1 MLTPMLLGG
10 LVLTSA
16 LLAYHLRRALRSID
30 ALSAVAGY
38 QEERMDN
45 LLGVLH
51 GKMMFTGQGDD
62 GRLCFTKLDLVDE
75 PQTLGR
81 FSQN

>member
-1 MLTPMLLGG
+1 MLTAMLLGAITG
-10 LVLTSA
+10 ASIVI
-16 LLAYHLRRALRSID
+16 AYHLRQALLRID
-30 ALSAVAGY
+30 ALAAVAGY
-38 QEERMDN
+38 QEERMDR
-45 LLGVLH
+45 LLAVLH

-62 GRLCFTKLDLVDE
+62 GRLCFTKLDLVEE